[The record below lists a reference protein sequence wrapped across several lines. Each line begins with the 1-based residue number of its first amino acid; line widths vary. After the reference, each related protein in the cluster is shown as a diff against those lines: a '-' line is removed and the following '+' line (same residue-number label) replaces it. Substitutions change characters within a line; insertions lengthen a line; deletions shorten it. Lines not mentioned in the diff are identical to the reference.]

1 MDTVTPEG
9 GSSGF
14 IHMVLGYP
22 EPDWDLEEQMVEAQP
37 FFRYV
42 LHDGLARAGHAELV
56 AELCRDWQVFVDAGE
71 TTWPECWKG
80 GTRCHG
86 WSSTP
91 TRDLIV
97 HTLGITPAEPGYAA
111 VRVAPRLGAL
121 EWARAT
127 VPSPHGPITV
137 AAHADG
143 TVEVDS
149 PVPVV
154 RNEHV

>member
-1 MDTVTPEG
+1 
-9 GSSGF
+9 
-14 IHMVLGYP
+14 MVAA
-22 EPDWDLEEQMVEAQP
+22 EP

-42 LHDGLARAGHAELV
+42 VHDGLARAGRADLI
-56 AELCRDWQVFVDAGE
+56 ADQCRDWQGFVDAGE
-71 TTWPECWKG
+71 TSWPECWNG

-97 HTLGITPAEPGYAA
+97 HVLGIQPAAPGYGS
-111 VRVAPRLGAL
+111 VRVAPALGDL

-137 AAHADG
+137 EARAGG

-154 RNEHV
+154 PAVSRR